1 MREYDVW
8 PGAECEAGQ
17 PPTMSIDTTFFKEC
31 LDRLEVYCQLLDRDR
46 EDETAHRLGREM
58 CIERFEVALE
68 QSGKLLR
75 KTLRPWFASNRAAD
89 RLTFRDT
96 FRHAAKR
103 GLIDIEAAERWLSY
117 RDSLNGGGEPDG
129 ADPAIVAAV
138 ERLPAFVA
146 DARALA
152 AVIEQA
158 PDD

>member
-1 MREYDVW
+1 M
-8 PGAECEAGQ
+8 G
-17 PPTMSIDTTFFKEC
+17 TDTTFFKEY
-31 LDRLEVYCQLLDRDR
+31 LDRLEVYWQLLDRDR
-46 EDETAHRLGREM
+46 EDETARRLGREI

-89 RLTFRDT
+89 RLTFRDV
-96 FRHAAKR
+96 FRHAAKH

-117 RDSLNGGGEPDG
+117 RDSLNGTGEPDG
-129 ADPAIVAAV
+129 ADPAVVAVV

-152 AVIEQA
+152 ALIEQA